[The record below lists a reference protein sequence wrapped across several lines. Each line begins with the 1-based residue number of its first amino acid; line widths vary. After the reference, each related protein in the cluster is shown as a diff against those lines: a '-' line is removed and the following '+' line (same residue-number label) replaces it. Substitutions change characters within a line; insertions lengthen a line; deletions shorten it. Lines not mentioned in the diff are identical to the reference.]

1 MSKVSTPTVFYIKEG
16 DSVKGITK
24 EEYVDL
30 IFKGGVPLKE
40 VIRVRDHNAIRS
52 LLTQLENYMRNNGSF
67 LGINESNSEFKVV
80 TDEWV
85 NPYRL
90 YTKEIITSR
99 QYVSTTGP
107 QQLALMLP
115 HDDEMSMVQFSQ
127 CLSITVTVVTCD
139 GTNGEKLNPTISI
152 VIRMLD
158 NEQKPY
164 LVEVSNNIFL

>member
-1 MSKVSTPTVFYIKEG
+1 MSKVFYIKEG

-24 EEYVDL
+24 EEYMDL

-67 LGINESNSEFKVV
+67 LGISESNSEFKVV
-80 TDEWV
+80 VDEWV

-107 QQLALMLP
+107 QQLALMMP
-115 HDDEMSMVQFSQ
+115 HDDEMSMVQFNQ
-127 CLSITVTVVTCD
+127 CLSITVTVVTGD
-139 GTNGEKLNPTISI
+139 GTNGEKLNPTISMI
-152 VIRMLD
+152 IRMLD